1 MKSLLS
7 LLVMIEMESD
17 RQLIDIATCGLT
29 IGQVEDRAIAYMRE
43 HPDYEVFLDGDSLSI
58 VARRRM

>member
-1 MKSLLS
+1 
-7 LLVMIEMESD
+7 MESD

-43 HPDYEVFLDGDSLSI
+43 HPDHEVFLDGDSLSI